1 MPMMPTGLPSP
12 PLPTRRLPE
21 AFESNLFLASSS
33 SSSAAADTADAA
45 SAPTTQQQQQDVAA
59 VCTCKTKSSSLTSKV
74 MNLVKSFLFLSVFAI
89 VYTKYLKT
97 AFSKVSETSLGFI
110 ALICVLLIL
119 WL

>member
-1 MPMMPTGLPSP
+1 MPMMPTS
-12 PLPTRRLPE
+12 LPTPTMRLPE
-21 AFESNLFLASSS
+21 AFESNLFLATT
-33 SSSAAADTADAA
+33 SSASADA
-45 SAPTTQQQQQDVAA
+45 STPSSTQQQQQDIAA

-74 MNLVKSFLFLSVFAI
+74 VNLVKSFLFLSVFAI

-97 AFSKVSETSLGFI
+97 AFSKVSDTSLGFI